1 VKRRSFLL
9 GGLAVAAAVGAVAIA
24 RLLGGR
30 GAPPAPDRREAP
42 LAPGRVF
49 AADSEA
55 LLLAVADA
63 VVPRVGEHRA
73 ASEIDFIPR
82 LEGWVKSSPHRRG
95 LYERG
100 WPRFERQI
108 RARTAP
114 RGDRPDPELLA
125 ALLERWHRDYREGRG
140 DKSARFFEQLRRDT
154 LRAYYSS
161 PVAWASLGY
170 TGPVQREA
178 FPAEPGP

>member
-9 GGLAVAAAVGAVAIA
+9 GGLAVAAAVGAAAIA

-30 GAPPAPDRREAP
+30 EAP
-42 LAPGRVF
+42 LAPDRLF
-49 AADSEA
+49 AGDSEV